1 MDGVTSGLL
10 TVAPELF
17 TRLVKGRRGAPE
29 EAAEPHRCVLRL
41 IIFYTFLEEQIVT
54 AFEAT
59 RFPPIQREA

>member
-1 MDGVTSGLL
+1 L
-10 TVAPELF
+10 TAAPELF
-17 TRLVKGRRGAPE
+17 TRLVKVWRGAPE

-59 RFPPIQREA
+59 RFSPIQRKA